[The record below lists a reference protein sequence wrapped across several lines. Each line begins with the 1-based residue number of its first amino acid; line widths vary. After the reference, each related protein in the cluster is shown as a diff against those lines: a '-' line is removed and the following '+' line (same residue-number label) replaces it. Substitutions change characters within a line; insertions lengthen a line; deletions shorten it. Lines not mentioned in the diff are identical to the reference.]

1 MPRTRC
7 PATADGSAA
16 SRCSSGVG
24 SGPRRSVIR
33 RSRPPS
39 RLPVRPLD
47 TPASPGRARPLG
59 RTPLGVPLRRTL
71 CSLGCLAA
79 AADRLASG
87 PAGALSC
94 PPRSLARVRD
104 DRSGAFADVFDG
116 GAGARADVLG
126 GGAGARADVLDGGA
140 GARADVLDRR
150 AGALADVLDRRAGAL
165 EDVLDRRP
173 RTLAQ
178 LADSLPGTA
187 ADVLDGRPDACGE
200 LLEYPWVSID
210 RGQHAIQDPGDVVEP
225 HL

>member
-116 GAGARADVLG
+116 GAGALADVLDG
-126 GGAGARADVLDGGA
+126 GAGALADLLDGGAGARADVLDGGA

-150 AGALADVLDRRAGAL
+150 AGARADVLDRRAGA
-165 EDVLDRRP
+165 R
-173 RTLAQ
+173 
-178 LADSLPGTA
+178 